1 MKLVEAK
8 IKGTEITFA
17 DKLKL
22 IDERETSGKL
32 TLLSVVKTHLLE
44 EGFYEPNAKFWLE
57 FLSDITKKYS
67 DLPGFITTFFDK
79 PRVEQILKL
88 LETLKQEEG
97 QPSVHDIV
105 QEYESNIFTT
115 C

>member
-1 MKLVEAK
+1 MKMLEAK

-22 IDERETSGKL
+22 IEEREMSGKL
-32 TLLSVVKTHLLE
+32 TLLSVVKTHLQE
-44 EGFYEPNAKFWLE
+44 QINEPNAKVWLD
-57 FLSDITKKYS
+57 FLLDITKKYS

-88 LETLKQEEG
+88 LETLNQEDG
-97 QPSVHDIV
+97 
-105 QEYESNIFTT
+105 
-115 C
+115 